1 MCVPRVVDHEVRRR
15 EITNAVR
22 KVMARGGLDAATF
35 QSVAAEA
42 GVSVRLVQYYFGTK
56 REFLLAT
63 HRAVLDDAAARFG
76 QQVAALG
83 EDAAPRDALRI
94 ILTELLPLDDVRRQD
109 AIVLDAF
116 YAAALTGGD
125 AFGMTDSRGGLRALV
140 DVVADNLRRARR
152 TGASATA
159 PAVDLDAELVA
170 LTVVGLTQAALD
182 PVVAET
188 APALVERLL
197 DRMLGPVSE
206 GPVAKS

>member
-1 MCVPRVVDHEVRRR
+1 MPRVVDHEVRRR